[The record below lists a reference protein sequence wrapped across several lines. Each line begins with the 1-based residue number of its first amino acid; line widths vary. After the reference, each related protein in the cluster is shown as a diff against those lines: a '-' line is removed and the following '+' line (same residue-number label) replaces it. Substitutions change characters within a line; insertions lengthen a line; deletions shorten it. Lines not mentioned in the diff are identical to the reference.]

1 MPSFDECFQKVKT
14 DCFKFISSQETKTEK
29 FKNKGRMIRSFLIP
43 ICFWISKKASKKKPL
58 IIGLAGGQGI
68 GKTTITS
75 IITIIL
81 KKYFKLNVFKISI
94 DDFYKTR
101 KQRTLLSKN
110 KHPLLMTR
118 GVPGTHDTNIML
130 NFFRKI
136 KVKKFKSLKL
146 PKFNKAVDERY
157 KQNLWYK
164 IKSKPDVVI
173 FEGWCV
179 GAKSQNFRQLRKPI
193 NSLERIH
200 DQTFKWRQYVNYQLE
215 TKYKKLFN
223 QLDGLLYLR
232 AKNFSL
238 LRRWRLKQ
246 EKKLWLK
253 SKNKKNLKIMNKS
266 EVKNFMDTYQRITQQ
281 MFKDMPKYSSIIMN
295 LNSSHQIKNIR
306 YRYK

>member
-1 MPSFDECFQKVKT
+1 MQLFDECFLKVKT
-14 DCFKFISSQETKTEK
+14 DCFKFISSQETKNEK
-29 FKNKGRMIRSFLIP
+29 FKNKDRMIRSFLIP
-43 ICFWISKKASKKKPL
+43 ICFWLAKKTNKKEPL
-58 IIGLAGGQGI
+58 IIGLAGGQGT

-75 IITIIL
+75 IISIIL
-81 KKYFKLNVFKISI
+81 KKYFKLDIFKISI

-101 KQRTLLSKN
+101 KQRALLSKN
-110 KHPLLMTR
+110 KHSLLMTR
-118 GVPGTHDTNIML
+118 GVPGTHDIDIML
-130 NFFRKI
+130 NFFKKI
-136 KVKKFKSLKL
+136 KVKKFKILKL
-146 PKFNKAVDERY
+146 PKFNKGVDDRC
-157 KQNLWYK
+157 KQSLWYK
-164 IKSKPDVVI
+164 IQSKPDVVI
-173 FEGWCV
+173 LEGWCV
-179 GAKSQNFRQLRKPI
+179 GARSQNSKELKKPV
-193 NSLERIH
+193 NSLEKTH
-200 DQTFKWRQYVNYQLE
+200 DQNFKWRQYVNYQLE

-253 SKNKKNLKIMNKS
+253 SKNKKNLKIMNKDQ
-266 EVKNFMDTYQRITQQ
+266 VKNFMDTYQRITQQ

>member
-1 MPSFDECFQKVKT
+1 MQSVNECFNKVKK

-29 FKNKGRMIRSFLIP
+29 FKNKEKMIKSFLIP
-43 ICFWISKKASKKKPL
+43 SCFWIVKKINKKKPL
-58 IIGLAGGQGI
+58 FIGLAGGQGT

-75 IITIIL
+75 IISIIL
-81 KKYFKLNVFKISI
+81 KKYFKLDIFKISI

-118 GVPGTHDTNIML
+118 GVPGTHDIDIIL
-130 NFFRKI
+130 NFFKKI
-136 KVKKFKSLKL
+136 KVKKFKILKL
-146 PKFNKAVDERY
+146 PKFNKAVDDRY
-157 KQNLWYK
+157 SKSLWYK
-164 IKSKPDVVI
+164 IQSKPDVVI
-173 FEGWCV
+173 LEGWCV
-179 GAKSQNFRQLRKPI
+179 GARSQNFTELKKPI
-193 NSLERIH
+193 NSLEKVY
-200 DQTFKWRQYVNYQLE
+200 DQNFKWRQYVNYQLK

-223 QLDGLLYLR
+223 QLDCLLFLK
-232 AKNFSL
+232 AKNFSI

-281 MFKDMPKYSSIIMN
+281 MFKDMSKYSSIVMN
-295 LNSSHQIKNIR
+295 LNNNQEIKNIK
-306 YRYK
+306 YR

>member
-1 MPSFDECFQKVKT
+1 MQLFNECFLKVKT
-14 DCFKFISSQETKTEK
+14 DCFKFISSQETKNEK
-29 FKNKGRMIRSFLIP
+29 FKNKNRMIKSFLIP
-43 ICFWISKKASKKKPL
+43 VCFWIAKKTNKKEPL

-75 IITIIL
+75 IISIIL
-81 KKYFKLNVFKISI
+81 KKYFKLDVFRISI

-101 KQRTLLSKN
+101 KQRTLLSKST
-110 KHPLLMTR
+110 HPLLRTR
-118 GVPGTHDTNIML
+118 GVPGTHDINTML
-130 NFFRKI
+130 NFFKKI

-146 PKFNKAVDERY
+146 PKFNKAVDDRC
-157 KQNLWYK
+157 KQSLWYK
-164 IKSKPDVVI
+164 IQSKPDVVI
-173 FEGWCV
+173 LEGWCV
-179 GAKSQNFRQLRKPI
+179 GARSQNFRQLKKTI
-193 NSLERIH
+193 NSLERTH
-200 DQTFKWRQYVNYQLE
+200 DQTFKWRQYVNYQLK

-223 QLDGLLYLR
+223 QLDCLLFLKV
-232 AKNFSL
+232 KNFSL

-253 SKNKKNLKIMNKS
+253 SKNKKNLKIMNKI